1 MPSCDNVLGT
11 PKGKTVAKRRQ
22 GEAREWWW
30 GEAQGVTRLKFVPT
44 GVLASFLSLSRSSS
58 YASRQEDPWHSIA
71 GYSTPEGD
79 INDAI
84 VLTWTQPVQ
93 KLGN

>member
-1 MPSCDNVLGT
+1 MRGADKETL
-11 PKGKTVAKRRQ
+11 
-22 GEAREWWW
+22 EAREWWW
-30 GEAQGVTRLKFVPT
+30 GGAQAQAQGVTRLKFVPT

-58 YASRQEDPWHSIA
+58 HASRQEDPWHSIA

-79 INDAI
+79 INDTI